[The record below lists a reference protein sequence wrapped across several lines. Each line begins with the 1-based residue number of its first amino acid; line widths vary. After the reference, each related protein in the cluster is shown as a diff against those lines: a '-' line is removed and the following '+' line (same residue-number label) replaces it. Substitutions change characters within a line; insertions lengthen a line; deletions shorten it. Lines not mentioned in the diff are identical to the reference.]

1 MKSKIL
7 IIIALLFACSN
18 VAYLII
24 KEFFMDSFG
33 NGNISQLEL
42 LHQSLDAGYLNL
54 HYDNILLIVNTTII
68 IALIFIYYKH
78 TKKEASDQHESDVY
92 SPVDNIP
99 TDSFQINAQMLIN
112 HFPDFLCIKD
122 SEGRW
127 LGASDTYLKIFNLQ
141 DIDYIGK
148 TDAELFHYSNSNA
161 DILKVSFIQD
171 KSAWH
176 LREPV
181 KETRVVVIGRQKR
194 TLEITRIPIFDNRE
208 RELKLI
214 VTGYFINLNDKKK
227 TQLELLP
234 KVIESGHLNFLF
246 LDKDFHITEV
256 SNACSLLTE
265 YPSNELTGKP
275 LSFIVKGKLTHL
287 QTDFFTSIPKRL
299 WSGELSCQPKKGRD
313 FPVKLEVSAI
323 VKDDNSVVY
332 FASLLDITQQKHAE
346 RRIIKLSYYDELTG
360 LINRSMFY
368 DRLRKFITT
377 AKEGSIHCTVFV
389 IDLDRFKI
397 INESLGHDAG
407 NELLKI
413 VAGRIMELLGS
424 NDIAARLSGDE
435 FGILML
441 SDKTYEETVYAATI
455 VAGKISQRLAEV
467 MVVRDHEAF
476 IGSSIGI
483 AIYPED
489 CHSTEISLKAEVLLK
504 YADIARNNAKNQG
517 KNNYQFYNQ
526 SHGNRSQDK
535 LMMELKLR
543 KAIAKN
549 ELQLYYQP
557 QYEAHS
563 KTLCGAEVL
572 IRWLHNNEKM
582 IPPDQFITLAEDTG
596 LIIEIGYWILRT
608 ACHQL
613 KEWLDAGYPLPQ
625 ISVNVSAQQ
634 FNDSNFLT
642 LVKKALDES
651 GLDAEHL
658 ELELTESMLIGDA
671 RFIDLQLKQVKKMGI
686 KLALDDF
693 GTGYSSLSY
702 LKNFPID
709 VLKMDQSFV
718 KGMTIDSKNARIARA
733 IIEIGHSLEQKVIA
747 EGVESKEQFDFLRKY
762 RCDIIQGYFFSKPLP
777 CDEMTEFLK
786 NDFDKFWVPVKRN
799 PFE

>member
-1 MKSKIL
+1 M
-7 IIIALLFACSN
+7 
-18 VAYLII
+18 
-24 KEFFMDSFG
+24 EM
-33 NGNISQLEL
+33 
-42 LHQSLDAGYLNL
+42 
-54 HYDNILLIVNTTII
+54 HYENTLLIVNSVFMII
-68 IALIFIYYKH
+68 LMFVYYKQ
-78 TKKEASDQHESDVY
+78 TKKDLSDQHDSDVY
-92 SPVDNIP
+92 LPVNMP
-99 TDSFQINAQMLIN
+99 SDSFQINAQMLIN

-122 SEGRW
+122 NKGRW

-148 TDAELFHYSNSNA
+148 TDSELFHYSNSNA

-176 LREPV
+176 LKEPV
-181 KETRVVVIGRQKR
+181 KETRIVTIGQKKKI
-194 TLEITRIPIFDNRE
+194 LEINRIPIFDNYDN
-208 RELKLI
+208 ELKLI
-214 VTGYFINLNDKKK
+214 VTGYFLNQNDNKK

-234 KVIESGHLNFLF
+234 KAFENGHLSFIF
-246 LDKDFHITEV
+246 LDKNFRISDVNTAF
-256 SNACSLLTE
+256 SLLTE
-265 YPSNELTGKP
+265 YPSNELIGKP
-275 LSFIVKGKLTHL
+275 LSFIIKGKLTHL
-287 QTDFFTSIPKRL
+287 QTDFFANNPRRL
-299 WSGELSCQPKKGRD
+299 WSGELTCLPKKGRD

-323 VKDDNSVVY
+323 FKDDNSIAY

-368 DRLRKFITT
+368 ERLRKFIAT
-377 AKEGSIHCTVFV
+377 AKEGTHGTIFV
-389 IDLDRFKI
+389 IDLDRFKV

-413 VAGRIMELLGS
+413 VADRLKELIGA

-435 FGILML
+435 FAILMIT
-441 SDKTYEETVYAATI
+441 DKTYADTVYSATSL
-455 VAGKISQRLAEV
+455 ATEISQRLSEV
-467 MVVRDHEAF
+467 MYVNNHEAF

-483 AIYPED
+483 AVYPED
-489 CHSTEISLKAEVLLK
+489 CRTTDTILKAEVLLK
-504 YADIARNNAKNQG
+504 YADIARNYAKNKG
-517 KNNYQFYNQ
+517 KNQYEFYDHK
-526 SHGNRSQDK
+526 SPSQDK
-535 LMMELKLR
+535 LLMELKLR

-563 KTLCGAEVL
+563 KKLCGAEVL

-596 LIIEIGYWILRT
+596 LIIEIGSWILRT
-608 ACHQL
+608 ACQQL
-613 KEWLDAGYPLPQ
+613 KTWLDTGYPLPQ

-634 FNDSNFLT
+634 FNEPKFLE
-642 LVKKALDES
+642 LIQKALDES
-651 GLDAEHL
+651 GLAAEHL
-658 ELELTESMLIGDA
+658 ELEITESMLIGDA
-671 RFIDLQLKQVKKMGI
+671 RFIDLQLQQVKRMGI

-718 KGMTIDSKNARIARA
+718 KGMTIDSKNARIACA
-733 IIEIGHSLEQKVIA
+733 IIEIGHSLKQKVIA
-747 EGVESKEQFDFLRKY
+747 EGVESKEQFDFLRKHG
-762 RCDIIQGYFFSKPLP
+762 CDIIQGYYFSKPLP
-777 CDEMTEFLK
+777 CDEMSEFLK
-786 NDFDKFWVPVKRN
+786 SDYDKFWVPVKRN